1 MSLLTV
7 GRYQGGCG
15 VGRQR
20 RVQGVASRRRSGAVT
35 PVSKAAFIRLST
47 TVAGCS
53 IDFLVGC
60 KEKRQRTLQWGWP
73 PVASE
78 LPSPAALHADWA
90 PDPRQPDPKWVTR
103 GRGNLRLQVP
113 LC

>member
-20 RVQGVASRRRSGAVT
+20 RVQGVASRRRRGAVT

-60 KEKRQRTLQWGWP
+60 KEKEATHVTVGLAPRCQRTPESGCS
-73 PVASE
+73 A
-78 LPSPAALHADWA
+78 
-90 PDPRQPDPKWVTR
+90 R
-103 GRGNLRLQVP
+103 
-113 LC
+113 